1 MNKVRIYELAKE
13 LGVQSKDLVTVAQ
26 GLKID
31 VHNHMS
37 TLEDTEITAI
47 KGHLGKN
54 EIKPEPEKK
63 AAPEVSKA
71 KAPVAH
77 KPEAAPQ
84 KAEAPKP
91 EQRPQQT
98 QQTQQRPLQ
107 TQQTQQRPPQTQ
119 QTQQRP
125 PQAQQTQQR
134 PPQTQQ
140 TQQRPPQAQQ
150 TQQRPPQTQQTQQRP
165 PQTQQTQQR
174 PPQTQQTQQR
184 PPQTQQKEL
193 RPNTNKPT
201 NAAQQHPARDTR
213 PAGTLANPTNAPVKA
228 AAPGETIE
236 EAAQLDSKK
245 DFTKVE
251 RIQKKPQVRTPQ
263 GRPPQGRPPYRN
275 QQGRGGNNRNF
286 RPRGYEEPKRE
297 EVHTPKKPIKVGDTI
312 SVKDLSEKL
321 GKQATEIIK
330 KLLLLG
336 VMATI
341 NQELDFD
348 TATLISTEF
357 GVHVER
363 LIDKGS
369 EEVLLKTEEDKPE
382 DLLPRSPVVTIM
394 GHVDHGKTSLLDA
407 VRETNVIATE
417 AGGITQHI
425 GAYTVNI
432 GDKKIAFLDTPGH
445 EAFTAMRARGAK
457 VTDIA
462 ILVVAAD
469 DGVMPQTVEAIN
481 HAKAANVAIIVAINK
496 IDKPGANPD
505 KVKQELTEYGL
516 LSEDWGGDTVMVPVS
531 AKKKEGIDTLLEMI
545 LLVAE
550 MQELKANP
558 NKKGNGTVIEAELDK
573 GKGPVA
579 TVLIQDGCLN
589 IGDFFIAGNTY
600 GKVRG
605 MIDDKGK
612 RLKKAGPST
621 PVEIQGLDEVPDAGD
636 LFIVVD
642 DEKTAKTISEKRKE
656 KQRLTQI
663 QSKQTVSLEELFNQ
677 IQEGKVKDLNI
688 IVKADV
694 QGSVEA
700 VKQSLARLS
709 NDEVKVKTIHGG
721 VGAITESDVM
731 LASASNA
738 IIIGFNVRPQPAAVA
753 LAERD
758 KVNIRLY
765 RVIYNAIED
774 VEAAMKGMLEP
785 VYKEVVL
792 GHAEVRATFKASSV
806 GTIAG
811 CYVIDGKINRN
822 NDIRII
828 RDSIVIHEGKLA
840 SLKRFK
846 DDAKEV
852 NTGYECGLNIDRFN
866 DIKEG
871 DVIESYTIEAVP
883 RK

>member
-1 MNKVRIYELAKE
+1 MKNLGVNSLNKVRIYELAKE
-13 LGVQSKDLVTVAQ
+13 LGVQSKELVTIAQ
-26 GLKID
+26 ELKID

-37 TLEDTEITAI
+37 ALEDGDIAAI
-47 KGHLGKN
+47 KGKLGKKDV
-54 EIKPEPEKK
+54 KPEKNALQTKSNEKPS
-63 AAPEVSKA
+63 AQQRN
-71 KAPVAH
+71 
-77 KPEAAPQ
+77 EALP
-84 KAEAPKP
+84 KKEEASKP
-91 EQRPQQT
+91 EQRPQ
-98 QQTQQRPLQ
+98 RPE
-107 TQQTQQRPPQTQ
+107 
-119 QTQQRP
+119 
-125 PQAQQTQQR
+125 QAQQRSQQKPQQPRQAGQSQDRRPEQRQEQR
-134 PPQTQQ
+134 PQNQKPA
-140 TQQRPPQAQQ
+140 QRNES
-150 TQQRPPQTQQTQQRP
+150 RPDNRQPANRNDRP
-165 PQTQQTQQR
+165 FEKRNDNR
-174 PPQTQQTQQR
+174 PV
-184 PPQTQQKEL
+184 
-193 RPNTNKPT
+193 NKP
-201 NAAQQHPARDTR
+201 QQHPARDTR
-213 PAGTLANPTNAPVKA
+213 PANV
-228 AAPGETIE
+228 PGNTVNNSPAKVASTVEIDE
-236 EAAQLDSKK
+236 DAVQLNSKK

-251 RIQKKPQVRTPQ
+251 RIGKKPQGRTPQ
-263 GRPPQGRPPYRN
+263 GKQPYKH
-275 QQGRGGNNRNF
+275 QQGKPNNRNF
-286 RPRGYEEPKRE
+286 KQRGFEEPKKE
-297 EVHTPKKPIKVGDTI
+297 EVHLPKKPIKIGDSV
-312 SVKDLSEKL
+312 SVKELSEKL
-321 GKQATEIIK
+321 GKQASEIIK
-330 KLLLLG
+330 KLLLIG

-348 TATLISTEF
+348 TAQLICEDF
-357 GVHVER
+357 GVTVER
-363 LIDKGS
+363 LVDKAS
-369 EEVLLKTEEDKPE
+369 EEVLLKVDEDRPE
-382 DLLPRSPVVTIM
+382 DLLPRPPVVTIM

-407 VRETNVIATE
+407 IRETNVIATE

-445 EAFTAMRARGAK
+445 EAFTAMRARGAQ

-505 KVKQELTEYGL
+505 RVKQELTEYGL
-516 LSEDWGGDTVMVPVS
+516 LAEDWGGDTVMVPVS
-531 AKKKEGIDTLLEMI
+531 AKKKEGIDNLLEMI

-558 NKKGNGTVIEAELDK
+558 NKKGSGTVIEAELDK

-579 TVLIQDGCLN
+579 TLLIQDGSLSV
-589 IGDFFIAGNTY
+589 GDYLIVGNTY

-612 RLKKAGPST
+612 RLKKAGPSA

-636 LFIVVD
+636 IFVVVD
-642 DEKTAKTISEKRKE
+642 DEKVARTISEKRKE
-656 KQRLTQI
+656 KQRLAQL
-663 QSKQTVSLEELFNQ
+663 QSKQTISLDELFNQ

-709 NDEVKVKTIHGG
+709 NEEVKVNTIHGG

-753 LAERD
+753 LAEKD
-758 KVNIRLY
+758 KVDIRLY

-785 VYKEVVL
+785 EYKEVVL
-792 GHAEVRATFKASSV
+792 GHAEVRATFKASAV

-811 CYVIDGKINRN
+811 CYVTDGKINRN

-828 RDSIVIHEGKLA
+828 RDGIVIHEGKLA

-852 NTGYECGLNIDRFN
+852 NTGYECGLNIEKYN

-871 DVIESYTIEAVP
+871 DVVESFTIEAVP